1 VIVLKSKQRKIPANG
16 QEYPPRV
23 TIRDVAEK
31 AMVSPAAVSLT
42 LSGRGRIAEETRQ
55 HILDT
60 VAQMN
65 YVLPKRKREP
75 SDLRVFTVAAGSGSE
90 YHPVRTV
97 NIERQ
102 ITFLNDEFDQRRQ
115 EGYDVSELAANIQVL
130 SRGLP
135 TLYDIEE
142 TWNRLE
148 NLALKPDYPYHE
160 PSNWDGI
167 TAACSEKTRQP
178 EASFSA
184 NQLYD
189 RIHGGLLGRVIGC
202 TLGRP
207 LELLGDFE
215 DIQQF
220 LERGGAY
227 PLDDYVPEILP
238 HPSGYVNYEP
248 DVHKYL
254 RGHIR
259 YAPRDDDLDY
269 TVLNLT
275 ILERFGMDFTSE
287 TIAETWLHRLSYNS
301 IYTAER
307 MAYGNLVNQYGPP
320 DSAVYRNP
328 YREFIGAQI
337 RADMFGYTA
346 PGQPDLAAHR
356 AWRDARVSH
365 VKNGI
370 YGEMFISAA
379 LAAAFVVKDVE
390 TVIRTGLGVIPQRSR
405 MAAAITATMEQTR
418 QSSNWQDVAAFITE
432 RFAEYDPTHVLPNV
446 CLVVMALL
454 WGQGDFERS
463 ITTAAMSG
471 LDSDCNAATTGSIV
485 GVLTGAE
492 HLPEKWTG
500 PINDQ
505 LESWLWGHSSV
516 RISDLAQRT
525 YTLARGSLNNVP
537 HGSS

>member
-1 VIVLKSKQRKIPANG
+1 MKGKQRKTPANG
-16 QEYPPRV
+16 QEQRV

-42 LSGRGRIAEETRQ
+42 LSGRGRIADETRQ

-75 SDLRVFTVAAGSGSE
+75 SDIRVFTVAAGSGSE
-90 YHPVRTV
+90 YHPARTM
-97 NIERQ
+97 NIGRQ
-102 ITFLNDEFDQRRQ
+102 ITFLSDELDQRQQ
-115 EGYDVSELAANIQVL
+115 EGYDVSEVSASVQAL
-130 SRGLP
+130 SQP
-135 TLYDIEE
+135 SSTPHEIEGV
-142 TWNRLE
+142 WNHLE
-148 NLALKPDYPYHE
+148 NLELRPDYLYQE
-160 PSNWDGI
+160 PSKWEDI
-167 TAACSEKTRQP
+167 TVTRVQQP
-178 EASFSA
+178 HQFEARFSA

-189 RIHGGLLGRVIGC
+189 RIYGGLLGRVIGC

-207 LELLGDFE
+207 LEFLGDFE
-215 DIQQF
+215 DVQEF

-238 HPSGYVNYEP
+238 HPPAYAHYEP
-248 DVHKYL
+248 DVHKFL

-275 ILERFGMDFTSE
+275 VLEKFGMNFTSE
-287 TIAETWLHRLSYNS
+287 QVAESWLNRLSYNS

-365 VKNGI
+365 VKNGL
-370 YGEMFISAA
+370 YGEMFVSAA
-379 LAAAFVVKDVE
+379 IATAFVVKDVE
-390 TVIRTGLGVIPQRSR
+390 AVIRAGLDTIPPRCR
-405 MAAAITATMEQTR
+405 MTAAIRETIEQTR
-418 QSSNWQDVAAFITE
+418 QSQNWQDAAAFITE
-432 RFAEYDPTHVLPNV
+432 RFADHDPTHVLPNV

-463 ITTAAMSG
+463 ITIAAMSG

-485 GVLTGAE
+485 GVLTGAA

-505 LESWLWGHSSV
+505 MESWLWGHSSV

-525 YTLARGSLNNVP
+525 YTLACGSLNNARHV
-537 HGSS
+537 

>member
-1 VIVLKSKQRKIPANG
+1 MSEML
-16 QEYPPRV
+16 RV

-31 AMVSPAAVSLT
+31 AGVSPAAVSLT
-42 LSGRGRIAEETRQ
+42 LSGRGRIADDTRQ
-55 HILDT
+55 HILET

-90 YHPVRTV
+90 YHPARTV
-97 NIERQ
+97 NLDRQ
-102 ITFLNDEFDQRRQ
+102 VTFLADELDQRQQ
-115 EGYDVSELAANIQVL
+115 EGYDISDVEASIRAL
-130 SRGLP
+130 SQGSP
-135 TLYDIEE
+135 TPYDIEVG
-142 TWNRLE
+142 WKRLE
-148 NLALKPDYPYHE
+148 NLELRPDYTYQE
-160 PSNWDGI
+160 PSNWTGI
-167 TAACSEKTRQP
+167 TAARAEVSQFEVR
-178 EASFSA
+178 FSA

-189 RIHGGLLGRVIGC
+189 RIYGGLLGRAIGC

-215 DIQQF
+215 DVQEF
-220 LERGGAY
+220 LERGDAY
-227 PLDDYVPEILP
+227 PLDNFVPEILP
-238 HPSGYVNYEP
+238 HPPGYAHYEP
-248 DVHKYL
+248 EVQKYL

-269 TVLNLT
+269 SVLNLT
-275 ILERFGMDFTSE
+275 ILERCGLNFTSE
-287 TIAETWLHRLSYNS
+287 QVAETWLHRLSYNA

-346 PGQPDLAAHR
+346 PGRPDLAAQR
-356 AWRDARVSH
+356 AWRDARISH
-365 VKNGI
+365 VKNGV
-370 YGEMFISAA
+370 YGEMFVSAA
-379 LAAAFVVKDVE
+379 IAAAFVVSDVDA
-390 TVIRTGLGVIPQRSR
+390 VIRVGLEVIPQRSR
-405 MAAAITATMEQTR
+405 MAAAINDTIDQTH
-418 QSSNWQDVAAFITE
+418 QSQNWQDVAAYITE
-432 RFAEYDPTHVLPNV
+432 RFAEHDPTHALPNV

-454 WGQGDFERS
+454 WGKGDFERS

-471 LDSDCNAATTGSIV
+471 LDSDCNSATTGSIV
-485 GVLTGAE
+485 GVLNGGAR
-492 HLPEKWTG
+492 LPEKWTG

-505 LESWLWGHSSV
+505 MESWLWGHSLV

-525 YTLARGSLNNVP
+525 YTLARGSLNNFTNV
-537 HGSS
+537 